1 MVIKLD
7 KFYGIINIGVDP
19 MENLELIYESENIYY
34 VKVSE
39 YLLEEYLKMYNDI
52 EIQKLLFKKVFN
64 KEQIESWVNKLIHD
78 KNIHIY
84 SMIEKETNEYIGNFE
99 IIIKKDNVGE
109 ILLSI
114 IPEKQNRHYG
124 TESIKA
130 MINYATKE
138 FNINE
143 FELYVKSDNS
153 RAIHCYEK
161 IGFITSGS
169 MLAEE
174 DIHMNYKNNNIG

>member
-1 MVIKLD
+1 
-7 KFYGIINIGVDP
+7 
-19 MENLELIYESENIYY
+19 MENLELIFQSKNIYY
-34 VKVSE
+34 VKMSE
-39 YLLEEYLKMYNDI
+39 YLIKEYLKMYNNI
-52 EIQKLLFKKVFN
+52 EIQKLLFKKIFS
-64 KEQIESWVNKLIHD
+64 KDQIASWVNKQIND
-78 KNIHIY
+78 KNAHIY

-109 ILLSI
+109 IILSI

-138 FNINE
+138 FNIHE

-153 RAIHCYEK
+153 RAIHCYSK

-169 MLAEE
+169 GLTEE
-174 DIHMNYKNNNIG
+174 DIHMNYKNK